1 MKKYVILI
9 ISLFISWNALQAQVA
24 INSDGTTPDASSMLD
39 IKSNTSGILI
49 PRMRAQ
55 ERDDIP
61 SPATGLM
68 VYVTDDNRFYYF
80 DGTTWIPVGSGVSD
94 DDWIVDGNNLYP
106 AVSGNVGI
114 GTVNPQSKLSIVN
127 DFNGAIEISG
137 SENST
142 DAGKIYTSYENG
154 SAIINFEEYDNPFLL
169 KFRQTINDDYEVTL
183 GFNKGLMGINRNE
196 PDYAFDVYT
205 NKKWDN
211 FFRFDTGNDD
221 TGRIY
226 TSYDTGSPYI
236 NFIEYDD
243 AFKFNF
249 ENTRWGKAIILSF
262 KNGNMG
268 VDIANPARKLH
279 VSEAMRLE
287 PSPDVPSN
295 PQTGDMYMDDGSNTS
310 NGQPKLR
317 VYDGTQWQEC
327 W

>member
-1 MKKYVILI
+1 MNKKYILLI
-9 ISLFISWNALQAQVA
+9 FSLFFLNGINAQVA
-24 INSDGTTPDASSMLD
+24 INSDGSTPDASSMLD

-68 VYVTDDNRFYYF
+68 VYITDDNQFYYYN
-80 DGTTWIPVGSGVSD
+80 GTVWIPIGTGTSD
-94 DDWIVDGNNLYP
+94 NDWIVNGNNLYP
-106 AVSGNVGI
+106 AVNGNIGI
-114 GTVNPQSKLSIVN
+114 GTNNPQAKLHIIN
-127 DFNGAIEISG
+127 DFEGAFEIAG
-137 SENST
+137 SNNST
-142 DAGKIYTSYENG
+142 DSGKIYTSYENG
-154 SAIINFEEYDNPFLL
+154 SAIMNFEEYDDPFLL
-169 KFRQTINDDYEVTL
+169 KFRQTDNNNSEVTL
-183 GFNKGLMGINRNE
+183 GFNNGFMGINRNN
-196 PDYAFDVYT
+196 PTYIFDVFQDM
-205 NKKWDN
+205 KWEN

-226 TSYDTGSPYI
+226 TSYDSGSPYI

-249 ENTRWGKAIILSF
+249 ENTLSGNALILSF

-268 VDIANPARKLH
+268 VDISEPARKLH

-310 NGQPKLR
+310 SGQPKLR